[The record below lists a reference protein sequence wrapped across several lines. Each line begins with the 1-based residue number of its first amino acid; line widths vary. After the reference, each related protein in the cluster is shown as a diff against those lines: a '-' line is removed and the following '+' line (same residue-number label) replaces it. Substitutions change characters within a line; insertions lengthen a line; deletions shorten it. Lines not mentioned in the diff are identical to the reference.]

1 MMDLDKGIRQLQ
13 NAGAKITSQRIAI
26 MKLLEGRTDH
36 PSAEQLF
43 LELKSEHPTLS
54 IATVYSTTQLLAQAS
69 MLRILSIDEK
79 KVYFD
84 PNTTPHAHFMCREC
98 KKITDIPM
106 DFSRTADQITPDL
119 GIAEVDSTEVFY
131 YGTCSECREKDDD
144 NRMCG

>member
-1 MMDLDKGIRQLQ
+1 MRENRSPICGTAL
-13 NAGAKITSQRIAI
+13 
-26 MKLLEGRTDH
+26 
-36 PSAEQLF
+36 

-106 DFSRTADQITPDL
+106 DFQPHGRPDN
-119 GIAEVDSTEVFY
+119 T
-131 YGTCSECREKDDD
+131 
-144 NRMCG
+144 

>member
-84 PNTTPHAHFMCREC
+84 PNTDPHAHFMCREC

-106 DFSRTADQITPDL
+106 DFAVAEEQITPDM
-119 GIAEVDSTEVFY
+119 GIAEVDSTEIFY
-131 YGTCSECREKDDD
+131 YGICRGCKAKAD
-144 NRMCG
+144 NC